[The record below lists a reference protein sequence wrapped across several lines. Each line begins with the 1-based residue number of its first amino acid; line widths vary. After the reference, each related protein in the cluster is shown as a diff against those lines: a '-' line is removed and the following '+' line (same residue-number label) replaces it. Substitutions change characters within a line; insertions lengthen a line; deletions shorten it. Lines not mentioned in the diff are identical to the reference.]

1 MSKTHIAI
9 YIGQDGREYGF
20 SRKKLYPNSTPKG
33 ALKALVTDEL
43 IKTLGKPETPEDQ
56 LDLTDCINST
66 METFQKAG
74 GGVYVAYAEEGT
86 YVVTAL

>member
-9 YIGQDGREYGF
+9 YIGQEWPSYGF
-20 SRKKLYPNSTPKG
+20 SRKKVYPNSTPKG
-33 ALKALVTDEL
+33 ALKALVTDVL
-43 IKTLGKPETPEDQ
+43 IKTLGKPKTPEDQ

-74 GGVYVAYAEEGT
+74 SGVYVAYAEEGT
-86 YVVTAL
+86 YVVTSI